1 VLSEQAKAE
10 IAKLKAQYPDARS
23 VLMPALTLAQ
33 KENKGW
39 LSLAVMEEVAAFL
52 DIPAAE
58 VRSVVTFYTM
68 YNPKPVGKHHIQVC
82 TNLSCSLLGA
92 EHIVDYL
99 RKKLNIAPGE
109 TTRDSRFTLSTV
121 QCLGSCGTA
130 PMMQVNDTYYENLT
144 ESKIDQILKEL
155 KQG

>member
-10 IAKLKAQYPDARS
+10 IAKLRAQYPDARS

-39 LSLAVMEEVAAFL
+39 LSLPVMEEVADFL

-58 VRSVVTFYTM
+58 VKSVASFYTM
-68 YNPKPVGKHHIQVC
+68 YNQKPVGKYHIQVC
-82 TNLSCSLLGA
+82 TNISCSLLGA
-92 EHIVDYL
+92 EHIVEHL
-99 RKKLNIAPGE
+99 SRKLHIAEGE
-109 TTRDSRFTLSTV
+109 TTRDGKFTLSTV

-130 PMMQVNDTYYENLT
+130 PVMQINDQYYENLT
-144 ESKIDQILKEL
+144 EAKVDEILKEL
-155 KQG
+155 K